1 MRETSSERKSR
12 TKISRMNWPLHAA
25 PRPLRSAIPFLSLA
39 LFARVFLFSL
49 TPVYFFLLSS
59 ARAYVTAGRFIET
72 LVTRFQVPR
81 LARNLPR
88 LSNPIYSL
96 FSIAPFF
103 LPPSLIHDAKSAFS
117 RHSSS
122 LFRSPGAQHPPS
134 FLKRSILFSP
144 LVVLHTPSPSPPSLL
159 LPRKSSSPLSVLQPL
174 FSHPQSSALLG
185 ALVVPFLPLRSSNFL
200 PSSATSSR
208 RHAGGGNARENHSR
222 ALHYARCLHFSP
234 ITICPTSFLQLTFL
248 LWTFN
253 FQFST

>member
-1 MRETSSERKSR
+1 MAVARCAPTS
-12 TKISRMNWPLHAA
+12 
-25 PRPLRSAIPFLSLA
+25 PFRYSLSLSLA

-49 TPVYFFLLSS
+49 TPVYFFRLLSS

-103 LPPSLIHDAKSAFS
+103 LSPSLTHDAKSAFS

-134 FLKRSILFSP
+134 FLKRSILFSR
-144 LVVLHTPSPSPPSLL
+144 LVVLHTPSPSLPSLL
-159 LPRKSSSPLSVLQPL
+159 LPRKSSSPLSVLHSSL
-174 FSHPQSSALLG
+174 ILSHPPFPGLL
-185 ALVVPFLPLRSSNFL
+185 
-200 PSSATSSR
+200 SSR
-208 RHAGGGNARENHSR
+208 FFLSAPPTFFHLPRRLLAATRRWQRARKSFFAH
-222 ALHYARCLHFSP
+222 C
-234 ITICPTSFLQLTFL
+234 ITQDVCIFPQS
-248 LWTFN
+248 
-253 FQFST
+253 QFVRRPFCN

>member
-1 MRETSSERKSR
+1 MRETLSERKSR

-39 LFARVFLFSL
+39 PFARVFLFSL
-49 TPVYFFLLSS
+49 TLVYFFLLSS

-103 LPPSLIHDAKSAFS
+103 LSPFLTHDAKSAFS

-159 LPRKSSSPLSVLQPL
+159 LPRKSSSPLSVLRSSL
-174 FSHPQSSALLG
+174 ILSHPPFSGLL
-185 ALVVPFLPLRSSNFL
+185 
-200 PSSATSSR
+200 SSR
-208 RHAGGGNARENHSR
+208 FFLSAPPTFFHLPRRLLAATRRWQRARKSFSRIALREMFAFFPNHNLSDVVLF
-222 ALHYARCLHFSP
+222 ATDIS
-234 ITICPTSFLQLTFL
+234 IMDI
-248 LWTFN
+248 
-253 FQFST
+253 

>member
-1 MRETSSERKSR
+1 MRETLSERKSR
-12 TKISRMNWPLHAA
+12 TKIPRMNWPLHAA

-81 LARNLPR
+81 SWLGTSRGY
-88 LSNPIYSL
+88 PIRFTRS
-96 FSIAPFF
+96 
-103 LPPSLIHDAKSAFS
+103 
-117 RHSSS
+117 
-122 LFRSPGAQHPPS
+122 FRSPPS
-134 FLKRSILFSP
+134 FSLRPLPMTRNRRSLGIHHLSFALPGRSILLHFSRDRFFSP
-144 LVVLHTPSPSPPSLL
+144 PWSCCTRLL
-159 LPRKSSSPLSVLQPL
+159 LPCPLSFFLGKVLL
-174 FSHPQSSALLG
+174 LSHPQSSALLG

-234 ITICPTSFLQLTFL
+234 IIICPTSFLQLTFL

>member
-1 MRETSSERKSR
+1 MRETLSERKSR

-103 LPPSLIHDAKSAFS
+103 LSPSLTHDAKSAFS

-159 LPRKSSSPLSVLQPL
+159 LPRKSSSPLSLFFTLLSSSVIRPSRGSCRPVSSSPLLQL
-174 FSHPQSSALLG
+174 SSIFRDVFSPPRRRWQRARKSSFAHCITQDVCIFPQS
-185 ALVVPFLPLRSSNFL
+185 
-200 PSSATSSR
+200 
-208 RHAGGGNARENHSR
+208 
-222 ALHYARCLHFSP
+222 
-234 ITICPTSFLQLTFL
+234 
-248 LWTFN
+248 
-253 FQFST
+253 

>member
-1 MRETSSERKSR
+1 MRETLSERKSR
-12 TKISRMNWPLHAA
+12 TKISRMNWPSHAA

-103 LPPSLIHDAKSAFS
+103 LPPSLTHDAKSAFS

-159 LPRKSSSPLSVLQPL
+159 LPRKSSSPLSVLHSSL
-174 FSHPQSSALLG
+174 ILSHP
-185 ALVVPFLPLRSSNFL
+185 PFSGLS
-200 PSSATSSR
+200 SSR
-208 RHAGGGNARENHSR
+208 FFLSAPPTFFHLPRRLLAATPAVATREKIILAH
-222 ALHYARCLHFSP
+222 C
-234 ITICPTSFLQLTFL
+234 ITQDVCIFPQS
-248 LWTFN
+248 
-253 FQFST
+253 QFVRRPFCN

>member
-1 MRETSSERKSR
+1 MRETLGERKSR

-25 PRPLRSAIPFLSLA
+25 LRPLRSAIPFLSLA

-103 LPPSLIHDAKSAFS
+103 LSPSPYPWREIGVLSTFIISLSLSRGAASSFISQEIDSFLPLGRVAHAFS
-117 RHSSS
+117 FPALSPSPSEKFLSSLCSS
-122 LFRSPGAQHPPS
+122 LF
-134 FLKRSILFSP
+134 
-144 LVVLHTPSPSPPSLL
+144 
-159 LPRKSSSPLSVLQPL
+159 
-174 FSHPQSSALLG
+174 SHSQSSALPG
-185 ALVVPFLPLRSSNFL
+185 ALVVPFLPLRSFNFL
-200 PSSATSSR
+200 PSSGDVFSPPR
-208 RHAGGGNARENHSR
+208 GGGNARENHSSR
-222 ALHYARCLHFSP
+222 IALRKMFAFFPNHNLSDVLFATDVS
-234 ITICPTSFLQLTFL
+234 IMDI
-248 LWTFN
+248 
-253 FQFST
+253 

>member
-1 MRETSSERKSR
+1 
-12 TKISRMNWPLHAA
+12 MNWPLHAA

-88 LSNPIYSL
+88 LSNTIYSL

-103 LPPSLIHDAKSAFS
+103 LPPSLTHDAKSAFS

-144 LVVLHTPSPSPPSLL
+144 LVVLHTPSPSSALSPSPSEKFLSSLCSSLL
-159 LPRKSSSPLSVLQPL
+159 
-174 FSHPQSSALLG
+174 SHPQSSALLG
-185 ALVVPFLPLRSSNFL
+185 ALVVPFLPLRSSDFL

-222 ALHYARCLHFSP
+222 ALHYARCLYFSP
-234 ITICPTSFLQLTFL
+234 ITICPTSFLQLRFL